1 MEETMINQNDDGH
14 SEHRLAPTGDY
25 PPGESGFV
33 DPKQEKAVTTS
44 SDRDGQIIDEIS
56 NRLRDDP
63 ALDASGIS
71 VKVEKGD
78 VILTGQVTDDSERLR
93 AVDCALQATGVIKVR
108 NDLQIRISGEG
119 SVMTQA

>member
-1 MEETMINQNDDGH
+1 MTNQSDEEH
-14 SEHRLAPTGDY
+14 SERRLAPTGDY

-44 SDRDGQIIDEIS
+44 RDRDGQILEEIS

-63 ALDASGIS
+63 VLNASGIS

-93 AVDCALQATGVIKVR
+93 AEDCAQQATGVITVR